1 MNYSLDKVL
10 LKICLI
16 FLCLI
21 TISCTNCE
29 KYNSID
35 FENNL
40 EIFEVIRK
48 EVIKQEWLNHNQ
60 NIDLLFLKEN
70 IDSISFGVLKK
81 MSFTNIQVFQEV
93 MVFKFSYNS
102 NDTYLDK
109 KIDDKLK
116 ANTTNKS
123 CNHFLFYS
131 KNDFVKNQIMNY
143 PRYAECRYE
152 NRKINSNW
160 SYSSQIW
167 YCAD

>member
-1 MNYSLDKVL
+1 M
-10 LKICLI
+10 
-16 FLCLI
+16 
-21 TISCTNCE
+21 
-29 KYNSID
+29 
-35 FENNL
+35 
-40 EIFEVIRK
+40 
-48 EVIKQEWLNHNQ
+48 
-60 NIDLLFLKEN
+60 LFLKEN

-131 KNDFVKNQIMNY
+131 KNDFVKNQIMNLY
-143 PRYAECRYE
+143 
-152 NRKINSNW
+152 KI
-160 SYSSQIW
+160 
-167 YCAD
+167 